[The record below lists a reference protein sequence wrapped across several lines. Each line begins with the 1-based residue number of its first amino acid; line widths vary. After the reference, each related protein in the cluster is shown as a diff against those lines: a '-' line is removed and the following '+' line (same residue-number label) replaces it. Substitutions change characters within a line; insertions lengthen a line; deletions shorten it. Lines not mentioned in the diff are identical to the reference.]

1 MEKRKQ
7 QELIKFETQKVARRK
22 EAAEKSKHKKA
33 ERNARLAQVPLILD
47 VEVAG
52 KLKGNQLKEQLDAF
66 KLAGAPFPI
75 GVSKF
80 NANEKRELLKSLVES
95 LNKPEG

>member
-1 MEKRKQ
+1 MD
-7 QELIKFETQKVARRK
+7 A
-22 EAAEKSKHKKA
+22 
-33 ERNARLAQVPLILD
+33 
-47 VEVAG
+47 EVAG

-95 LNKPEG
+95 LDKPEGWTLKVAEEDRVEDQAADEESDDPDAL

>member
-1 MEKRKQ
+1 M
-7 QELIKFETQKVARRK
+7 
-22 EAAEKSKHKKA
+22 
-33 ERNARLAQVPLILD
+33 AQVLLILD

-52 KLKGNQLKEQLDAF
+52 KFKGNQLKEQLDAF

-80 NANEKRELLKSLVES
+80 NANMERELLQSLVES
-95 LNKPEG
+95 LNKSEGWTLRVSEEDKVEDQTPDKNSDDAF